1 MGATFDTLITGGQ
14 IVAGERLHAADLAL
28 HSGRIAALT
37 APGALRGQA
46 AETVDA
52 TGLLVLPGAIDVHFH
67 CRTPGYDQR
76 GDFFSE
82 TCAAAA
88 GGVTSVFEMPISNP
102 GCATPSIFHN
112 RRSLIE
118 RQAIIDVALYG
129 APGTL
134 NPTDVQGMADA
145 GAIAFKIFTHRA
157 PLGRDDEFIGIC
169 LTDDDQLHEALR
181 LTKTTGR
188 RLVVHAESDSMLEAG
203 IRRLQAAGR
212 NDLLAHP
219 ESRPPVVEASAIAR
233 ILTLAEDLGAPVHIA
248 HVTSAQA
255 LAVVRRFR
263 RAGLDV
269 TAETC
274 PHYLLFSESDYLQH
288 GPYAKIN
295 PPLRSQADQ
304 HALWQGLVD
313 GSLDVVTT
321 DHSTFLAEEK
331 ERGWADIWRAPS
343 GGPGVQ
349 CLVPTMLS
357 AALNGQIS
365 LADAVR
371 LIAATPARIF
381 GLADRKGAIAIG
393 LDADLCLYDPA
404 PPTPFSFA
412 LMHSR
417 ARAVDRLYRDRVFQ
431 GRVVAT
437 YSHGR
442 CVFREGSILAEAGS
456 GRFLQPT
463 LPTSYTNLD

>member
-1 MGATFDTLITGGQ
+1 VSQHFDTAIVGGQ
-14 IVAGERLHAADLAL
+14 IVSEDGLISADVAL
-28 HSGRIAALT
+28 RGGKIAAIA
-37 APGALRGQA
+37 APGALGGLA
-46 AETVDA
+46 EETVA
-52 TGLLVLPGAIDVHFH
+52 ASGLLVLPGAIDIHFH
-67 CRTPGYDQR
+67 CRTPGYDVR
-76 GDFFSE
+76 GDFFTE

-102 GCATPSIFHN
+102 GCATPATFRN
-112 RRSLIE
+112 RRGYIE

-134 NPTDVQGMADA
+134 SADDVAGMAA
-145 GAIAFKIFTHRA
+145 EGAIAFKIFMHRA

-169 LTDDDQLHEALR
+169 LTEDDQLHEALR
-181 LTKTTGR
+181 LTKASGR

-212 NDLLAHP
+212 SDLLAHP
-219 ESRPPVVEASAIAR
+219 ESRPPVVEATAIAR
-233 ILTLAEDLGAPVHIA
+233 ILTLAEDLGAPIHIA
-248 HVTSAQA
+248 HVSSAQA

-263 RAGLDV
+263 RDGLDV

-274 PHYLLFSESDYLQH
+274 PHYLLFDEADYLRH

-295 PPLRSQADQ
+295 PPIRSQADQ
-304 HALWQGLVD
+304 QALWGGLAD

-349 CLVPTMLS
+349 CLLPMMLS
-357 AALNGQIS
+357 AALGGQIS
-365 LADAVR
+365 LSDALR
-371 LIAATPARIF
+371 LIAGRPAQLF
-381 GLADRKGAIAIG
+381 GLSRRKGAVAVG

-404 PPTPFSFA
+404 TPTPFTFEQ
-412 LMHSR
+412 MHSQ

-442 CVFREGSILAEAGS
+442 CVFREGAILAEAGS
-456 GRFLQPT
+456 GRFLAPGEE
-463 LPTSYTNLD
+463 